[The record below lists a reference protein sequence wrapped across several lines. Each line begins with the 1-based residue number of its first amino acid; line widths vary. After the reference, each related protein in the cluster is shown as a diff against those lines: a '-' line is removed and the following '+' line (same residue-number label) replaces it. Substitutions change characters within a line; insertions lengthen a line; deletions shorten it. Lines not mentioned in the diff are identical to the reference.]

1 MSKHGR
7 FEQVKQKKTGKKKT
21 VLIVLGVVLAILVAA
36 VIAAVCYY
44 NAFLNKI
51 PRAEHEEKVVS
62 QEDIDAIL
70 NFERGDSVDAT
81 VAAAASTEAT
91 EATVVETTIAT
102 EPAVQTAED
111 ITNILVIGDASRGGG
126 EESHMADT
134 MILVSVNKFTKTIT
148 LTSFLRDTYVKLP
161 DFKDSSGTQH
171 TCGRNKLTTCYAL
184 GYAWG
189 GTADAMDML
198 DQCLYENFGIE
209 VDFNVEVGFE
219 GVEQI
224 VNYFGGLEFDLT
236 QEEADYLNADKN
248 YVMYPVSAGPQVLDG
263 LATLSYARMRKASGD
278 NDSDIKRTSRQR
290 VVLEKLIDKVRDADV
305 AGLKRL
311 MDDFMEYIVT
321 DMTNSDIT
329 KCMVDIFPLVADL
342 KLEQGTCPVETTYW
356 GEGVE
361 MDGYTSYVLKFD
373 EGQNKKLMK
382 AITEG
387 VAAN

>member
-7 FEQVKQKKTGKKKT
+7 FEQVKQKKSSGKKT
-21 VLIVLGVVLAILVAA
+21 ALIVLGVLLAIIAA
-36 VIAAVCYY
+36 VVIAAVCYY

-51 PRAEHEEKVVS
+51 PRAEHEDKVVS
-62 QEDIDAIL
+62 QEEIDAIL
-70 NFERGDSVDAT
+70 NFERDNAAEVT
-81 VAAAASTEAT
+81 VSATEAT
-91 EATVVETTIAT
+91 EEATVEETTVVT

-148 LTSFLRDTYVKLP
+148 LTSFLRDAYVKLP

-198 DQCLYENFGIE
+198 NQCLYENFGVE

-224 VNYFGGLEFDLT
+224 VNYFGGLEFELT
-236 QEEADYLNADKN
+236 QEEADYLNADDN
-248 YVMYPVSAGPQVLDG
+248 YVMYEVHAGTQVLDG

-290 VVLEKLIDKVRDADV
+290 VVLEKLVDKVRSADV

-311 MDDFMEYIVT
+311 MDDFMPYVVT
-321 DMTNSDIT
+321 NMTNADIT
-329 KCMVDIFPLVADL
+329 RCMVDIFPLISEL
-342 KLEQGTCPVETTYW
+342 QIEQGTCPVESTYW

-373 EGQNKKLMK
+373 AGQNQKLMK

-387 VAAN
+387 VSAE

>member
-1 MSKHGR
+1 MSKRGR
-7 FEQVKQKKTGKKKT
+7 FEQVKPKKQTGKKKT
-21 VLIVLGVVLAILVAA
+21 AWIVAGVVLAIVAA
-36 VIAAVCYY
+36 LVIAVVCYY
-44 NAFLNKI
+44 NAYLNKI

-62 QEDIDAIL
+62 QEDINAIL
-70 NFERGDSVDAT
+70 NFERGDDA
-81 VAAAASTEAT
+81 VAATIAEVTTEAT
-91 EATVVETTIAT
+91 MAETTAIT
-102 EPAVQTAED
+102 EPAVQTADD

-134 MILVSVNKFTKTIT
+134 MILVSVNKYTKTIT
-148 LTSFLRDTYVKLP
+148 LTSFLRDAYVKLP
-161 DFKDSSGTQH
+161 DFRDSSGTKH

-184 GYAWG
+184 GYLWG

-198 DQCLYENFGIE
+198 DQCLYENFGVE
-209 VDFNVEVGFE
+209 VDFNVEVGFM

-224 VNYFGGLEFDLT
+224 VNYLGGLEFDLT

-248 YVMYPVSAGPQVLDG
+248 YVTYEVSAGPQVLDG

-290 VVLEKLIDKVRDADV
+290 VVLEKLVDKVRDCDV

-311 MDDFMEYIVT
+311 MDDFMEYVVT
-321 DMTNSDIT
+321 DMTNADIT
-329 KCMVDIFPLVADL
+329 KCMVDIFPLISEL
-342 KLEQGTCPVETTYW
+342 KIEQGTCPVESTYW
-356 GEGVE
+356 GEGVD

-373 EGQNKKLMK
+373 AGQNQKLMK

>member
-7 FEQVKQKKTGKKKT
+7 FEQVKEKKSSGKKTA
-21 VLIVLGVVLAILVAA
+21 LIVVGVLLAIIVAV

-62 QEDIDAIL
+62 QEEIDAIL
-70 NFERGDSVDAT
+70 NFERDNAVDVT
-81 VAAAASTEAT
+81 VSATEAT
-91 EATVVETTIAT
+91 EEATLEETTMVT
-102 EPAVQTAED
+102 EPVDQTAED

-134 MILVSVNKFTKTIT
+134 MILVSVNKFTKKIT

-224 VNYFGGLEFDLT
+224 VNYLGGLEIDLT
-236 QEEADYLNADKN
+236 QEEADYLNADDN
-248 YVMYPVSAGPQVLDG
+248 FVMYEVSAGPQVLDG

-290 VVLEKLIDKVRDADV
+290 VVLEKLVDKVRGCDV

-321 DMTNSDIT
+321 DMTNADIT
-329 KCMVDIFPLVADL
+329 KCMVDIFPLISEL
-342 KLEQGTCPVETTYW
+342 QIEQGTCPVESTYW
-356 GEGVE
+356 GEGVD

-382 AITEG
+382 ALTEG
-387 VAAN
+387 VSAE

>member
-1 MSKHGR
+1 MSKRGR

-62 QEDIDAIL
+62 QEEIDAIL
-70 NFERGDSVDAT
+70 NFERGDSVEAT
-81 VAAAASTEAT
+81 VSATT
-91 EATVVETTIAT
+91 EATVVETTVAT
-102 EPAVQTAED
+102 EPAVQSAED

-161 DFKDSSGTQH
+161 DFRDSSGTLH

-236 QEEADYLNADKN
+236 QEEADYLNADDN
-248 YVMYPVSAGPQVLDG
+248 YVMYEVHAGPQVLDG

-290 VVLEKLIDKVRDADV
+290 VVLEKLLDKVRDADV

-321 DMTNSDIT
+321 DMTNADIT

-342 KLEQGTCPVETTYW
+342 NLEQGTCPVESTYW
-356 GEGVE
+356 GEGVD
-361 MDGYTSYVLKFD
+361 MDGFTSYVLKFD

-387 VAAN
+387 VAVN